1 MLIPRSFTL
10 SALIGLY
17 AGMAL
22 LVFALVLSGLMVLG
36 LNRILEDSLQD
47 KANMLARQIAT
58 VSLDAVLMHDYG
70 VLERY
75 TADLA
80 GSDGLVYLRI
90 RREDGVVLAEA
101 GKLEPG
107 APVLLLE
114 KPVLLAN
121 RPVGDVTVAYER
133 RHIDRTITRFTLISV
148 AGVAV
153 LATLL
158 FFSLKGILR
167 RRLIKPIER
176 LAHDMNPLLDTIPEA
191 QPLEGAPSEVLELRH
206 TFEQLR
212 GEVRHHI
219 EEIEQANRVARAATQ
234 RLCQGQRL
242 ASIGQMAAGLAHSLN
257 TPLGNIMGYA
267 QQAQRKARDED
278 MRARIEVIQRQAG
291 VCSEIVCN
299 LLNAARTPQIH
310 VQAFDLAELARAT
323 VKLLSPVVR
332 DHGVELHLEEGPV
345 ALAVLGDVGG
355 VEQIMFNLINNAV
368 QADAGTICVRVQAEA
383 GRGVLQVEDD
393 GSGIPAEVQPRI
405 FEALFTT
412 KAAGSGTGLGLHLCQ
427 TLAAGMQ
434 SSIRLVESRP
444 GLTIFEL
451 ALPRAG

>member
-17 AGMAL
+17 AGVTL

-36 LNRILEDSLQD
+36 LNRILENSLQD
-47 KANMLARQIAT
+47 KANTLARQIAT
-58 VSLDAVLMHDYG
+58 VSLDTVLMHDYG

-75 TADLA
+75 TSDLVGA
-80 GSDGLVYLRI
+80 DGLVYLRI
-90 RREDGVVLAEA
+90 RREDGAVLAEA
-101 GKLEPG
+101 GEL
-107 APVLLLE
+107 AADTPVLRLE

-121 RPVGDVTVAYER
+121 RRVGDVTVAYER
-133 RHIDRTITRFTLISV
+133 RHIDRTITRFTIISV
-148 AGVAV
+148 AGVAI

-158 FFSLKGILR
+158 FFTLKGILR
-167 RRLIKPIER
+167 RRLIEPIER
-176 LAHDMNPLLDTIPEA
+176 LAHDMNPLHETMPDTA
-191 QPLEGAPSEVLELRH
+191 ADTGGPSEVLELRH

-219 EEIEQANRVARAATQ
+219 AEIEQANRVARAATQ

-267 QQAQRKARDED
+267 QQAQRKACDED

-291 VCSEIVCN
+291 VCSEIVRN
-299 LLNAARTPQIH
+299 LLSAARTPEIH

-323 VKLLSPVVR
+323 VKLLRSVVR
-332 DHGVELHLEEGPV
+332 DHGVELLMEEGPTG
-345 ALAVLGDVGG
+345 LMVLGDVGG

-368 QADAGTICVRVQAEA
+368 QADAKIIRVRVLDA
-383 GRGVLQVEDD
+383 GARGYLQLEDN
-393 GSGIPAEVQPRI
+393 GAGIPIEAQSHI

-427 TLAAGMQ
+427 TLADGMQ
-434 SSIRLVESRP
+434 GALRLVESRP
-444 GLTIFEL
+444 GLTCFEL
-451 ALPRAG
+451 DLPLVD